1 MGSLCSLRLTK
12 NSFKLCP
19 PYSFVWLISNSKEH
33 VIFLKDFS
41 PASCL
46 PQVLLSTVS
55 HYIPSALLL
64 SSSWWLNVVSKCS
77 LCLRFSHTAFTVRI
91 FMCNKIYY
99 ALGQYNYLASL
110 CSLLEILFNWNCSF
124 QAFSTG
130 LHCHSPLHLN
140 VCSWSPLSCSTS
152 CLAFFFLALFHAKI
166 SIYVLCTE
174 KLIFVYVVL
183 SANYLLSFSYSC
195 IYSYR

>member
-1 MGSLCSLRLTK
+1 MGSLCSLRLTN
-12 NSFKLCP
+12 NSFKLSP
-19 PYSFVWLISNSKEH
+19 PYSFGWLISNSKEH
-33 VIFLKDFS
+33 VIFLKVFS

-55 HYIPSALLL
+55 CYIPSALLL
-64 SSSWWLNVVSKCS
+64 SSPWWLDMVPKCS

-110 CSLLEILFNWNCSF
+110 CSLLEILFNWNYSF
-124 QAFSTG
+124 QAFSTD
-130 LHCHSPLHLN
+130 LHCHPPLHLN
-140 VCSWSPLSCSTS
+140 MYSWSPLSCSMS
-152 CLAFFFLALFHAKI
+152 CLASFFLALFNAKI
-166 SIYVLCTE
+166 SIYFLCTE
-174 KLIFVYVVL
+174 KLSFLYVVL